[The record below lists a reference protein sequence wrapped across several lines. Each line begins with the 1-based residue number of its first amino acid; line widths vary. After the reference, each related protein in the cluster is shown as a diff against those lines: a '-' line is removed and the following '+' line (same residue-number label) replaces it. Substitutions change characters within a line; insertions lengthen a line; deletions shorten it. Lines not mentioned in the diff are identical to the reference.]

1 MRKWHR
7 WLSVCFGV
15 FLLWIA
21 VTGVL
26 SQIVPLFGRGEG
38 RQHAAT
44 PPSGF
49 VCQPDYSCRPK
60 PKPGDPRALVGL
72 LHHLHSGES
81 FGPVGVV
88 IATVSGFAMV
98 FFAAVRWRL
107 AGSGNDFLL
116 ALPGDSPFAQSG
128 VKPYTQFPEFAAM
141 PLLEARNAY
150 KPFEY
155 TWAYEFWKRQQ
166 QVHWMPEEVPLGEDC
181 RDWAQKISDHERNLL
196 TQIFRFF
203 TQADIDVQNCYHE
216 QYGR

>member
-26 SQIVPLFGRGEG
+26 SQIVPLFGQGEG
-38 RQHAAT
+38 RQHAAM

-49 VCQPDYSCRPK
+49 VCPPDYSCRPK

-98 FFAAVRWRL
+98 FFA
-107 AGSGNDFLL
+107 GSGLWLYIQMWRNRASRAL
-116 ALPGDSPFAQSG
+116 AP
-128 VKPYTQFPEFAAM
+128 
-141 PLLEARNAY
+141 R
-150 KPFEY
+150 
-155 TWAYEFWKRQQ
+155 WFWK
-166 QVHWMPEEVPLGEDC
+166 
-181 RDWAQKISDHERNLL
+181 
-196 TQIFRFF
+196 
-203 TQADIDVQNCYHE
+203 
-216 QYGR
+216 